1 MVSTAKMERFVNKN
15 TFQQQRG
22 KRSLLPA
29 IDTVNIIYL
38 YVADARSA
46 LHILMCELWA
56 KGEKAQLSQMT
67 F

>member
-29 IDTVNIIYL
+29 TDTGNIIDI
-38 YVADARSA
+38 YVTDARSA
-46 LHILMCELWA
+46 LHILMCKFWA